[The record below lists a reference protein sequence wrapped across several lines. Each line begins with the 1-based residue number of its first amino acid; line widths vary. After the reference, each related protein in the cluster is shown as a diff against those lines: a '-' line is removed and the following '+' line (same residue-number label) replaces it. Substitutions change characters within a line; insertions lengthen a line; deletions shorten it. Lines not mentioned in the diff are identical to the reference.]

1 MIEDYL
7 NQAASNVALS
17 NHLLFSGPSAST
29 LTLTGTKPSISF
41 RLKINVSGADCAGS
55 MTINSETITFVT
67 ATTKVS
73 TTLLTALPTITTSG
87 LNCMILITCID
98 SGGADIKDETLTTI
112 ATRTERYDSGYYDP
126 QGVWTKTDTLIL
138 TTTAL
143 NIGDIVRRPLRDY
156 TIRKAEDNPDLGGV
170 TEFYSYLAN

>member
-1 MIEDYL
+1 
-7 NQAASNVALS
+7 
-17 NHLLFSGPSAST
+17 
-29 LTLTGTKPSISF
+29 
-41 RLKINVSGADCAGS
+41 
-55 MTINSETITFVT
+55 
-67 ATTKVS
+67 
-73 TTLLTALPTITTSG
+73 
-87 LNCMILITCID
+87 LITCID